1 MNYDC
6 ITFKPFYKNNH
17 NAEAHRLADYEEA
30 RGELL
35 RIFESEGQC
44 VGVWAWGCCSFP
56 AELREKLAPL
66 EGRTVGVLRLDGK
79 YHLRVVDDA

>member
-56 AELREKLAPL
+56 AELQGELRAF
-66 EGRTVGVLRLDGK
+66 VGKDCAILKLDGK
-79 YHLRVVDDA
+79 IYIREVGP